1 MSSDNKRPP
10 IVRKGKHTKSPSMTM
25 NKRNRLDIGM
35 NDLDISVIECSDDKE
50 YTINNK
56 LNLSDDNIMKSI
68 SHIRTFEKSSTC
80 PLKFKDE
87 ENKEGEEE

>member
-10 IVRKGKHTKSPSMTM
+10 IVRKGKHTKSTSITM
-25 NKRNRLDIGM
+25 NKRNRLELM
-35 NDLDISVIECSDDKE
+35 NDLDISVIECSDDKD
-50 YTINNK
+50 YILNNM
-56 LNLSDDNIMKSI
+56 LNLTDDNIMKSM
-68 SHIRTFEKSSTC
+68 SHIKTFEKSSTC